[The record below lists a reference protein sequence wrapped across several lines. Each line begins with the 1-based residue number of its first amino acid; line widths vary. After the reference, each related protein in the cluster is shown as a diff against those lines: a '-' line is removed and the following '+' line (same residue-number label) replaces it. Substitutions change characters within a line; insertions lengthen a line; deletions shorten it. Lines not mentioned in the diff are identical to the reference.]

1 MQLNFRHLYISFL
14 YLRCATKQ
22 CTRKETDTLDTFSIN
37 DSINNKNSVFFCW
50 CTFSEIKQSRRNKID
65 ILSKHKGNQM
75 PQVQRFRRGSSS
87 RIQIELLPSLVR
99 VQYLIEVPVIT
110 FQLYP
115 QQIQI
120 FA

>member
-1 MQLNFRHLYISFL
+1 
-14 YLRCATKQ
+14 
-22 CTRKETDTLDTFSIN
+22 
-37 DSINNKNSVFFCW
+37 
-50 CTFSEIKQSRRNKID
+50 
-65 ILSKHKGNQM
+65 M

-87 RIQIELLPSLVR
+87 RIQIELLASLVR